1 MKAITKT
8 AFVGLCLIGTA
19 LTASAQ
25 FEIHSNGNM
34 SFQRTGSDAPYCPI
48 SLKGGGTDYEAPFYI
63 SYSGSKN
70 GIISATSHAQP
81 REDENEGYGG
91 LFLCNGNN
99 VQTLVGLR
107 GFGGSPAPNFPANQ
121 PGCIGV
127 WGDCFPQYTSRYGL
141 GVVGTVSGT
150 YNGAGVF
157 GTSSSKVPTTSVP
170 DDKYA
175 GLFVGK
181 TKVVGNL
188 FVTETIHGVLASP
201 SSPESGGTQRAMSGE
216 AMSDRMQGLGTI
228 AYYHPQEEP
237 EMIHLDFMR
246 PDKEQLAEME
256 RMGIDPAELDKPEED
271 VMARQVREKEHYALS
286 VDELEK
292 TFPNLVYTDKDGNKS
307 VNYVEMVPLLVQCI
321 NELNARLSALDGGT
335 GAGNVG
341 ADPVPARDDTAA
353 ARASQG
359 DVSAMEGTSAKT
371 NAMLYQNTPNPFTAQ
386 TEIRFSLPDDA
397 PQAYIYIFD
406 MTGKMQKQ
414 IPVDP
419 DQQSVT
425 INGYELQAGIYLYSL
440 VVGGQEIDTKRMILS
455 K

>member
-1 MKAITKT
+1 MKAISKT
-8 AFVGLCLIGTA
+8 TFVGLCLLGSA

-25 FEIHSNGNM
+25 FKIHSNGNM
-34 SFQRTGSDAPYCPI
+34 SFQRTDSDAPYCPI

-70 GIISATSHAQP
+70 GIISETSHAQP

-127 WGDCFPQYTSRYGL
+127 WGNCFSQFTNRYGL
-141 GVVGTVSGT
+141 GVVGTLSGT
-150 YNGAGVF
+150 YYGAGIF
-157 GTSSSKVPTTSVP
+157 GTSSANVPTTFVP
-170 DDKYA
+170 DDQYA

-181 TKVVGNL
+181 TKVVGNM
-188 FVTETIHGVLASP
+188 FVTGTVNGVVIGASK
-201 SSPESGGTQRAMSGE
+201 SGNGDSHRI
-216 AMSDRMQGLGTI
+216 MSDETMTDKIQALSTI
-228 AYYHPQEEP
+228 AYYNPQEEP
-237 EMIHLDFMR
+237 EMIHLDFIR

-256 RMGIDPAELDKPEED
+256 RMGIDPSDFDKPEED

-286 VDELEK
+286 AEELEK
-292 TFPNLVYTDKDGNKS
+292 VFPNLVYVDKDGNKS

-335 GAGNVG
+335 ETGGSQSPMSTRSEAS
-341 ADPVPARDDTAA
+341 ARQTTDI
-353 ARASQG
+353 G
-359 DVSAMEGTSAKT
+359 KT
-371 NAMLYQNTPNPFTAQ
+371 IATQAVLYQNNPNPFTAQ

-397 PQAYIYIFD
+397 PSAYIYIFD

-414 IPVDP
+414 IPVNP
-419 DQQSVT
+419 NQQSVT
-425 INGYELQAGIYLYSL
+425 INGYELSAGIYLYSL